1 MLDHLPTN
9 FDVAFRRARETLM
22 MEGSSIVPPEKR
34 PPVDG
39 VLDPVPSEGKQDVTL
54 NEDVQQVHRDD
65 CAMTSPQEDDST
77 NKPLATDE
85 TDHPIWGSIAKLGL
99 KGTTDRTGG
108 EGNILG
114 GEATR

>member
-22 MEGSSIVPPEKR
+22 MEGNSIIPPEKR
-34 PPVDG
+34 PSVDG
-39 VLDPVPSEGKQDVTL
+39 ILDPVPSEGKENVAL
-54 NEDVQQVHRDD
+54 NKDVQQVHKDD
-65 CAMTSPQEDDST
+65 CAATSPQEDDNT
-77 NKPLATDE
+77 NKPLATGE
-85 TDHPIWGSIAKLGL
+85 SDHPIWGSIAKLGL

-108 EGNILG
+108 EGKNLG

>member
-1 MLDHLPTN
+1 
-9 FDVAFRRARETLM
+9 M

-34 PPVDG
+34 PSVDG

-54 NEDVQQVHRDD
+54 NEDVQQVHKDD
-65 CAMTSPQEDDST
+65 CTITSPQEDDST
-77 NKPLATDE
+77 NKSLATDE